1 MVYENNEEMN
11 KVIGKLE
18 DNSFIQGQ
26 FEGLEEFKE
35 MVREIKEILNI
46 NG

>member
-1 MVYENNEEMN
+1 MVYENNNEMN

-26 FEGLEEFKE
+26 FEGLDLFKKQIQE
-35 MVREIKEILNI
+35 MENLLES
-46 NG
+46 

>member
-1 MVYENNEEMN
+1 MVYENNNEMN

-26 FEGLEEFKE
+26 FEGLEEFKKF
-35 MVREIKEILNI
+35 V
-46 NG
+46 NGIVL